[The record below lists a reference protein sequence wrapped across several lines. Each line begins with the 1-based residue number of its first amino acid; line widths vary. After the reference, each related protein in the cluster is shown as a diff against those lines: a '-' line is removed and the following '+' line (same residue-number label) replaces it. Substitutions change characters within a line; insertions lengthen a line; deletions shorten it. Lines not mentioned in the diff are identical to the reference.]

1 MSDSE
6 NSGRLSLK
14 GDLSV
19 GDAENIKNAMLK
31 LLKEFPTIRINF
43 SPLEDLDS
51 SIIQLLYA
59 LCAQA
64 KKESKEII
72 FEGTFCQSVKK
83 RLFATGLISKMELPD
98 ETIINQ
104 ISEKIRIAS

>member
-1 MSDSE
+1 MSDIE
-6 NSGRLSLK
+6 TSGKLSLK
-14 GDLSV
+14 GDLYVS
-19 GDAENIKNAMLK
+19 DAENIKNAMLK

-43 SPLEDLDS
+43 TYLEDFDS

-72 FEGTFCQSVKK
+72 FEGTFNQNVKK
-83 RLFATGLISKMELPD
+83 RLYATGIISKMELDD
-98 ETIINQ
+98 EVIINQ

>member
-1 MSDSE
+1 MSDTD
-6 NSGRLSLK
+6 NSGRLSLQ

-19 GDAENIKNAMLK
+19 SEAENLKNVMLK
-31 LLKEFPTIRINF
+31 LLKEFPTIRVNF
-43 SPLEDLDS
+43 SPLEDFDS

-72 FEGTFCQSVKK
+72 FEGTFSPTVKK
-83 RLFATGLISKMELPD
+83 KLFATGIISKMELSD
-98 ETIINQ
+98 ETIISQ

>member
-1 MSDSE
+1 MSDAE
-6 NSGRLSLK
+6 NSGRLSLQ

-83 RLFATGLISKMELPD
+83 RLYATGLISKMELPD